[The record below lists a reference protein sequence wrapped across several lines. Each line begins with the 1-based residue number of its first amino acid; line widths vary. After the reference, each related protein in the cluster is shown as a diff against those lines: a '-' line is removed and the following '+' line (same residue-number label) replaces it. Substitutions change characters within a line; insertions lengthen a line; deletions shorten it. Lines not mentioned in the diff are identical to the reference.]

1 MAGYGKLALYCP
13 VVIMTLVPS
22 TLINFFTILS
32 ATTVFGFLLAIGAAH
47 STGNDIL
54 TSTAAYAG
62 VLVVFAG
69 SAVSVT
75 PAAPSPN

>member
-1 MAGYGKLALYCP
+1 MAGYGELALYLP
-13 VVIMTLVPS
+13 VVIMPLVPS
-22 TLINFFTILS
+22 TLINIFTILS
-32 ATTVFGFLLAIGAAH
+32 ATTVLGFLLAIGAAH

-69 SAVSVT
+69 SAVSVI
-75 PAAPSPN
+75 PAPSPN

>member
-1 MAGYGKLALYCP
+1 MAGYGELALCLP
-13 VVIMTLVPS
+13 VVIMTLILS
-22 TLINFFTILS
+22 TLINIFTILS
-32 ATTVFGFLLAIGAAH
+32 ATAVFGFLLAIGAAH

-69 SAVSVT
+69 SAVYVT
-75 PAAPSPN
+75 PAPSPN